1 MLSYFEEKMSEEAN
15 SEKENEVKPTMPP
28 VKDPGLLD
36 HFGSFPVWILRII
49 QLITPDFLISKT
61 PPEKKKTRI

>member
-1 MLSYFEEKMSEEAN
+1 MSEEAK
-15 SEKENEVKPTMPP
+15 SEEQNETKPTTE
-28 VKDPGLLD
+28 DPGLLD
-36 HFGSFPVWILRII
+36 TLGSFPVWILRII